1 MGYVGGVVLAAE
13 VEEFAEKQEGR
24 KAEHE
29 PVADDCGEAD
39 EHVHY
44 PAEPAEFDF

>member
-1 MGYVGGVVLAAE
+1 MGHVGGVVLAAE

-29 PVADDCGEAD
+29 PVADDCCEAD
-39 EHVHY
+39 KHVHY